1 MKRIYMDAFML
12 GVAEELEKVSATD
25 INSMPV
31 NENILPSISS
41 QAKWKYARGK
51 DSLKLSDG
59 NLVYSFAMPEQYPSE
74 DTKVS
79 RMEDDNI
86 LNFEK
91 DSIGKGTA
99 QIHRSSPD
107 NIYMTLADGGDNP
120 TFMLQHEE
128 GKNWRYSPS
137 KKFIEKL
144 KKMNP
149 VSASLPSLEKVE
161 EPVAFNNSMLIDP
174 ESLFAGGEDHAK
186 QASLGP
192 EYGAF
197 DSESAATYL
206 KDLVSKG
213 KGLVNSYVDYNAAHP
228 VTSTLGRYA
237 VLKGIDAA
245 RGAINPD
252 REFERI
258 VDPKVRTRRE
268 LFPIAAAAL
277 PTIASLAMKAE

>member
-1 MKRIYMDAFML
+1 MKRVYMDAFAL
-12 GVAEELEKVSATD
+12 GVAEELEKASATD
-25 INSMPV
+25 MNSMPV

-41 QAKWKYARGK
+41 QAKWRYARSK
-51 DSLKLSDG
+51 DGLKLTDG
-59 NLVYSFAMPEQYPSE
+59 NLVYSFGIPEHYPSE

-91 DSIGKGTA
+91 DHTNKGTA

-107 NIYMTLADGGDNP
+107 NIYMTLADGANNP

-128 GKNWRYSPS
+128 GKNWRYTPS

-144 KKMNP
+144 KKMRP
-149 VSASLPSLEKVE
+149 VSASPSSIETAQ
-161 EPVAFNNSMLIDP
+161 EPAAFNNSMLIDP
-174 ESLFAGGEDHAK
+174 ASLFEGGTERAK
-186 QASLGP
+186 QAAFGP

-197 DSESAATYL
+197 DSESAAAYL

-213 KGLVNSYVDYNAAHP
+213 KNMASNYVDYNATHP

-252 REFERI
+252 REMERAM
-258 VDPKVRTRRE
+258 DPKIRTRRE
-268 LFPIAAAAL
+268 LLPIAAAVL
-277 PTIASLAMKAE
+277 PTIASLAINAE